1 MMEVLTAKG
10 HLSSTLLEEELK
22 DTLDN
27 TCLLHNRA
35 KHSLCDC
42 SVLKKYLGVPEE
54 PNRL

>member
-1 MMEVLTAKG
+1 MEVLTAKG
-10 HLSSTLLEEELK
+10 HLSSTLLEEEFK

-54 PNRL
+54 PNKL